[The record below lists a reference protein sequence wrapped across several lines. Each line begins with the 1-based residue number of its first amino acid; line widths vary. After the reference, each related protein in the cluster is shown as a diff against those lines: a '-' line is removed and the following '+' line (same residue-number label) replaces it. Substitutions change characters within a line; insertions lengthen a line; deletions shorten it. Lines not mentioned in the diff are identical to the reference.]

1 MDRRHMK
8 RCSTS
13 LTIRETQSNHNEI
26 PLHAGRMTIIFF
38 FLKKLVSVD
47 KVMEKFLYW
56 WWEYNRLQPLWIT
69 VWQFLKIVNIVT
81 T

>member
-1 MDRRHMK
+1 MADYLPLVKMSMK
-8 RCSTS
+8 GGKWITGTPANPYN
-13 LTIRETQSNHNEI
+13 L
-26 PLHAGRMTIIFF
+26 P
-38 FLKKLVSVD
+38 SVD